1 MSQVWEKKIKT
12 SEALKKYADARS
24 ALFAPLHG
32 EEAERESFKMVRYTA
47 WLYFDGGKAKVVA
60 RHAGHPAPVRDLRHP
75 GACRRDPTLNLL
87 RRSRMNG
94 YRGQAPVL
102 VARICVPHHQLGTP
116 RAMRSRIRSR
126 ATVFLRLAPASTL
139 SGQARIDPARHISTT
154 DAWCHL
160 LGRDSF
166 SLGGVMFT
174 RTSSVEPK
182 RLEPRSSNGT
192 AAVAPHLRTASP
204 PSSERSVIGNDLK
217 IVGQGLK
224 IVGRGVL
231 QVDGEI
237 EGDVQGAEVI
247 VGERGKVTGMVAGQQ
262 VIVRGVVSGVVCGKS
277 VALQASSH
285 VQGDVHHMALAIEQ
299 GAMFEGRSRRAAS
312 EADLNNVVDGRA
324 QAMQVP
330 EHRPLSTAA

>member
-1 MSQVWEKKIKT
+1 
-12 SEALKKYADARS
+12 
-24 ALFAPLHG
+24 
-32 EEAERESFKMVRYTA
+32 
-47 WLYFDGGKAKVVA
+47 
-60 RHAGHPAPVRDLRHP
+60 
-75 GACRRDPTLNLL
+75 
-87 RRSRMNG
+87 
-94 YRGQAPVL
+94 
-102 VARICVPHHQLGTP
+102 
-116 RAMRSRIRSR
+116 
-126 ATVFLRLAPASTL
+126 
-139 SGQARIDPARHISTT
+139 
-154 DAWCHL
+154 
-160 LGRDSF
+160 
-166 SLGGVMFT
+166 MFT

-182 RLEPRSSNGT
+182 RLEPRLSNGT
-192 AAVAPHLRTASP
+192 AAVAPQLRTASP

-312 EADLNNVVDGRA
+312 EADLNNVVDGRS
-324 QAMQVP
+324 QSAMQVP